1 MPYEVRQAKDKGGN
15 PVEGWYYVELGANGE
30 VMNTSELFVSEV
42 NAERGIE
49 DAKRVAGLDDAA

>member
-1 MPYEVRQAKDKGGN
+1 MPYEVRQATDKEGN
-15 PVEGWYYVELGANGE
+15 PVDAYYYVELGENGE
-30 VMNTSELFVSEV
+30 TMNTSELYVSRA